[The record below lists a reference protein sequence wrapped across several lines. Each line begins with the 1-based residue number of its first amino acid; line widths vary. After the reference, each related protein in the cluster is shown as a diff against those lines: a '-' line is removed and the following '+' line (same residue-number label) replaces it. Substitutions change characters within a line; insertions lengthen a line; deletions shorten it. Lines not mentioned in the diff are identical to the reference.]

1 MNTNL
6 ISKENNIAKFTLV
19 FTADEF
25 EDAIVDAYKKNKDKF
40 SIDGFR
46 KGKAPRKIIENNYG
60 DDIFYDE
67 ALNGLLNKAYLEA
80 RSSSELRLYPLH
92 SFQDSSLHQPLVLL
106 VSQTRLHH

>member
-46 KGKAPRKIIENNYG
+46 KGKAPRKINENNYG
-60 DDIFYDE
+60 EDIFYDE
-67 ALNGLLNKAYLEA
+67 ALNGLLNKAYPEAVVELDLEVVA
-80 RSSSELRLYPLH
+80 NPQLE
-92 SFQDSSLHQPLVLL
+92 VGG
-106 VSQTRLHH
+106 VKT